1 MISLRF
7 RYSIHYKCACAGPD
21 GKPAG
26 RDCPKLWRADRTWNP
41 PHGSCGWAARVPTSG
56 GTKLVK
62 RYVFPSKREAEA
74 AAGYAGKLLDLAGG
88 DVITRARIGDMIA
101 AAKRGI
107 PLPAAEDVARRLGL
121 GLDPSAPG
129 ITVAEWLD
137 TWLAGK
143 RRTRRPRVRC
153 APTRCTAGYG

>member
-1 MISLRF
+1 M
-7 RYSIHYKCACAGPD
+7 
-21 GKPAG
+21 
-26 RDCPKLWRADRTWNP
+26 
-41 PHGSCGWAARVPTSG
+41 
-56 GTKLVK
+56 
-62 RYVFPSKREAEA
+62 REAEA